1 MKDWSPPYLSVHPK
15 WRLSSSMEWVASGGA
30 SEWRSVQ
37 ELSRCSSMKFS
48 KCARTTEEEDED
60 EDSVDDDEGE
70 EDDDK
75 ILVEFEAR
83 RGEGIL
89 VDVGW

>member
-1 MKDWSPPYLSVHPK
+1 
-15 WRLSSSMEWVASGGA
+15 MEWVASGGA

-60 EDSVDDDEGE
+60 E